1 MSRARVSLPDVTD
14 ERAVEV
20 AFECA
25 ANGGVSPRRDGHP
38 ETQLAASRLS
48 QKVHFLHAFRW
59 KINVRKARFIF
70 ERALQTILHENT
82 VGNFDQR
89 LAAQV
94 YDTGPMFL
102 P

>member
-70 ERALQTILHENT
+70 ERVEGALPKPARVVRVT
-82 VGNFDQR
+82 VGEDESLSATWSQE
-89 LAAQV
+89 
-94 YDTGPMFL
+94 
-102 P
+102 